1 MSSNNYNNNNN
12 ICSGSS
18 VAEIDR
24 NQIMYENLDLHI
36 SRISARTTPEHISRT
51 FYEMS
56 IADVEYV
63 DIVATKDPETKAVLY
78 YSAFVHLLRWGPELF
93 PAHEF
98 DSKKV
103 FKIFLGRYSSDPAE
117 KYWNLYLNKNPL
129 PRTRVNVHQLAA
141 STEKLFDNA
150 ELLAATVELQKSEI
164 ETQKSEIKAQNAKIY
179 ALECE
184 LKRCEDKFDAKI
196 ETLMALLTSNN
207 KTSTK
212 SPERTNNL
220 LEIPSVQ
227 AFPTINQ
234 SSLRRLNTADDDL
247 PIYEKEIAPPVM
259 SRSKSICTPDYS
271 TWQPSLIPGDVKF
284 VMPDDPLTTVYEH
297 EHEYK
302 NIPKMIRSSTLCS
315 ADFAHP
321 SLVSA
326 KVLKAEQEMQNH
338 PAYNNNLIIPSRQ
351 YTVAPPVSENES
363 A

>member
-1 MSSNNYNNNNN
+1 MSSNNFYNNN

-24 NQIMYENLDLHI
+24 NLIMYENLDLHI

-51 FYEMS
+51 LYEMS

-78 YSAFVHLLRWGPELF
+78 YSAFVHLVRWGPELF

-117 KYWNLYLNKNPL
+117 KYWNLYPNKNPL

-164 ETQKSEIKAQNAKIY
+164 EAQKSEIEAQKSEIEAQKSEIQ
-179 ALECE
+179 ALKCE

-196 ETLMALLTSNN
+196 EALMALLTNN
-207 KTSTK
+207 KTSSK
-212 SPERTNNL
+212 PPERAYSL

-227 AFPTINQ
+227 AFPTIVQ
-234 SSLRRLNTADDDL
+234 TRDDC
-247 PIYEKEIAPPVM
+247 KV
-259 SRSKSICTPDYS
+259 PDE
-271 TWQPSLIPGDVKF
+271 PLIVPK
-284 VMPDDPLTTVYEH
+284 LTRTNSVYQG
-297 EHEYK
+297 EY
-302 NIPKMIRSSTLCS
+302 MTR
-315 ADFAHP
+315 
-321 SLVSA
+321 
-326 KVLKAEQEMQNH
+326 
-338 PAYNNNLIIPSRQ
+338 
-351 YTVAPPVSENES
+351 
-363 A
+363 